1 MEGWREGGRT
11 GGRARECA
19 IKLKETSKVNL
30 TFHFDRCLCGK
41 CQPMSSAEESMCC
54 REVDPFW
61 ALVETLNPRPDVT
74 CLTLHPGFEGCCLNP
89 FVLQVAYLA
98 FKQEHG
104 PLQASTHEYVQL
116 STFQNNYKK
125 ILVYQVNRAQVTD
138 SGVLKPAEP
147 QNL

>member
-1 MEGWREGGRT
+1 RKDYNQPPLTGW
-11 GGRARECA
+11 RARECA
-19 IKLKETSKVNL
+19 IKLKETSEVNL

-89 FVLQVAYLA
+89 FVLQVAYLRV
-98 FKQEHG
+98 KTLPSLLELLSSPG
-104 PLQASTHEYVQL
+104 LCSTGNRVVIP
-116 STFQNNYKK
+116 SCCVWRIRNTFPDPQGQYKGYRQTR
-125 ILVYQVNRAQVTD
+125 L
-138 SGVLKPAEP
+138 
-147 QNL
+147 